1 MSIEQ
6 VCNQAGGSSA
16 EGGGGGG
23 GGGYSLIMLSLIT
36 DNCICC

>member
-16 EGGGGGG
+16 GGGGGG
-23 GGGYSLIMLSLIT
+23 GGGGWLLFDHAVANY
-36 DNCICC
+36 